1 MAEQEVR
8 MEATA
13 ISGKTAEFQKDFT
26 RVTRDIEAS
35 QKIHRESMTYLQGV
49 VRTLKRNKVAVCSLV
64 FILFLILVAVF
75 GPILFPDYQKTDLLH
90 TLQAPSKEHLL
101 GTDELGRDV
110 LTRLIRGTRISLF
123 IGFAAETINLII
135 GVLYGGIAGF
145 IGGKVD
151 NAMMRVIDVLM
162 SIPQTLVMILML
174 TVLKRGMGTLILSL
188 TVTGWIGLAR
198 LVRGQILAMRENEYV
213 IAARVLGAGKRE
225 ILLNHLIPNAIGPII
240 VNYTMSIPGAIGAEA
255 GMSYLGL
262 GISVPEASWGNML
275 QFGASQFPAS
285 LWLFF
290 APAIL
295 FALSM
300 LAFNLLGDGLRD
312 ALDPK
317 MRK

>member
-1 MAEQEVR
+1 MAI
-8 MEATA
+8 TA
-13 ISGKTAEFQKDFT
+13 AVNDKKPFVKDFT

-49 VRTLKRNKVAVCSLV
+49 VRTLKRNKVAMISLGFIV
-64 FILFLILVAVF
+64 FLLLVAIF
-75 GPILFPDYQKTDLLH
+75 GPMIFPDYEKQDLLH
-90 TLQAPSKEHLL
+90 TLQKPGAGHIL

-110 LTRLIRGTRISLF
+110 LTRLIRGTRVSLF
-123 IGFAAETINLII
+123 IGFAAETINLFIGII
-135 GVLYGGIAGF
+135 YGGIAGF

-151 NAMMRVIDVLM
+151 NIMMRIVEVLM

-174 TVLKRGMGTLILSL
+174 TILKRGVVTLIFSL
-188 TVTGWIGLAR
+188 TITGWIGLAR
-198 LVRGQILAMRENEYV
+198 LVRGQVLALRENEYV
-213 IAARVLGAGKRE
+213 VAAKVLGASKKD
-225 ILLNHLIPNAIGPII
+225 ILLGHLIPNAVGPII

-255 GMSYLGL
+255 GLSYLGL

-290 APAIL
+290 APAVL
-295 FALSM
+295 FALAM
-300 LAFNLLGDGLRD
+300 LAFNLFGDGLRD

>member
-1 MAEQEVR
+1 MAAATVKNTQEF
-8 MEATA
+8 
-13 ISGKTAEFQKDFT
+13 KKDFT
-26 RVTRDIEAS
+26 KIARDVEAS
-35 QKIHRESMTYLQGV
+35 QKIYKESMTYAQGV
-49 VRTLKRNKVAVCSLV
+49 IRTLRRNKVAVISLI
-64 FILFLILVAVF
+64 FIFFLVLVAIF
-75 GPILFPDYQKTDLLH
+75 GPLLFPDYQKQDLLH
-90 TLQAPSKEHLL
+90 TLQPPSKDHIL

-110 LTRLIRGTRISLF
+110 LTRLIRGTRVSLF

-145 IGGKVD
+145 LGGKID
-151 NAMMRVIDVLM
+151 NFMMRVVDVLM
-162 SIPQTLVMILML
+162 SIPQTLIMILML

-188 TVTGWIGLAR
+188 TITGWIGLAR
-198 LVRGQILAMRENEYV
+198 LVRGQILSLRENEYV
-213 IAARVLGAGKRE
+213 VAAKVLGASKKD
-225 ILLNHLIPNAIGPII
+225 ILLGHLIPNAVGPII

-290 APAIL
+290 APAAL
-295 FALSM
+295 FAISM

>member
-1 MAEQEVR
+1 MAI
-8 MEATA
+8 
-13 ISGKTAEFQKDFT
+13 ISAVNDKKPFVKDFT

-49 VRTLKRNKVAVCSLV
+49 VRTLKRNKVAMISLG
-64 FILFLILVAVF
+64 FIIFLLLVAIF
-75 GPILFPDYQKTDLLH
+75 GPMIFPDYEKQDLLH
-90 TLQAPSKEHLL
+90 TLQKPGAGHLL

-110 LTRLIRGTRISLF
+110 LTRLIRGTRVSLF
-123 IGFAAETINLII
+123 IGFAAETINLFIGII
-135 GVLYGGIAGF
+135 YGGIAGF

-151 NAMMRVIDVLM
+151 NIMMRIVEVLM

-174 TVLKRGMGTLILSL
+174 TILKRGVFTLIFSL
-188 TVTGWIGLAR
+188 TITGWIGLAR
-198 LVRGQILAMRENEYV
+198 LVRGQVLALRENEYV
-213 IAARVLGAGKRE
+213 VAAKVLGASKKD
-225 ILLNHLIPNAIGPII
+225 ILLGHLIPNAVGPII

-255 GMSYLGL
+255 GLSYLGL

-290 APAIL
+290 APAVL
-295 FALSM
+295 FALAM
-300 LAFNLLGDGLRD
+300 LAFNLFGDGLRD

>member
-1 MAEQEVR
+1 MAAV
-8 MEATA
+8 TA
-13 ISGKTAEFQKDFT
+13 VAKETTDFQKDFT
-26 RVTRDIEAS
+26 KVARDVEAS
-35 QKIHRESMTYLQGV
+35 QKIYRESMTYLQGV
-49 VRTLKRNKVAVCSLV
+49 FRTLKKNKVAVGSLF
-64 FILFLILVAVF
+64 FILFLALVAIF
-75 GPILFPDYQKTDLLH
+75 GPMIFPDYQKQDLLN
-90 TLQAPSKEHLL
+90 TLQPPSKEHLL

-123 IGFAAETINLII
+123 IGFAAETINLVI
-135 GVLYGGIAGF
+135 GVIYGGIAGF
-145 IGGKVD
+145 LGGKTD
-151 NAMMRVIDVLM
+151 NVMMRIIDVLM
-162 SIPQTLVMILML
+162 SVPQTLVMILML

-188 TVTGWIGLAR
+188 TATGWIGLAR
-198 LVRGQILAMRENEYV
+198 LVRGQILALRENEYV
-213 IAARVLGAGKRE
+213 IAAKVLGAGKRE
-225 ILLNHLIPNAIGPII
+225 ILMDHLIPNAIGPII

-317 MRK
+317 MRR

>member
-1 MAEQEVR
+1 MAAVTTVK
-8 MEATA
+8 EAA
-13 ISGKTAEFQKDFT
+13 GFKKDFT
-26 RVTRDIEAS
+26 RVQRDIAAS
-35 QKIHRESMTYLQGV
+35 QKIHRESMSYTQGV
-49 VRTLKRNKVAVCSLV
+49 IRTLKANKVAMISLG
-64 FILFLILVAVF
+64 FIIFLVIVAIF
-75 GPILFPDYQKTDLLH
+75 GPIIFPDYEKQDLLN
-90 TLQAPSKEHLL
+90 TLQAPSLKHLL

-123 IGFAAETINLII
+123 IGFAAETINLVVGII
-135 GVLYGGIAGF
+135 YGGIAGF
-145 IGGKVD
+145 LGGKVD
-151 NAMMRVIDVLM
+151 NLMMRIIDVLM
-162 SIPQTLVMILML
+162 SVPQTLVMILML

-198 LVRGQILAMRENEYV
+198 LVRGQILSLRENEYAV
-213 IAARVLGAGKRE
+213 AAKVLGAGKRE
-225 ILLNHLIPNAIGPII
+225 ILFNHLLPNTVGPII
-240 VNYTMSIPGAIGAEA
+240 VNYTMSIPGAIAAEA

-275 QFGASQFPAS
+275 QFGASQFPAT

-290 APAIL
+290 APAVL

>member
-1 MAEQEVR
+1 MAI
-8 MEATA
+8 
-13 ISGKTAEFQKDFT
+13 ISAVNDKKPFVKDFT

-49 VRTLKRNKVAVCSLV
+49 VRTLKRNKVAMISLG
-64 FILFLILVAVF
+64 FIIFLLLVAIF
-75 GPILFPDYQKTDLLH
+75 GPMIFPDYEKQDLLH
-90 TLQAPSKEHLL
+90 TLQKPGAGHLL

-110 LTRLIRGTRISLF
+110 LTRLIRGTRVSLF
-123 IGFAAETINLII
+123 IGFAAETINLFIGII
-135 GVLYGGIAGF
+135 YGGIAGF

-151 NAMMRVIDVLM
+151 NIMMRIVEVLM

-174 TVLKRGMGTLILSL
+174 TILKRGVFTLIFSL
-188 TVTGWIGLAR
+188 TITGWIGLAR
-198 LVRGQILAMRENEYV
+198 LVRGQVLVLRENEYV
-213 IAARVLGAGKRE
+213 VAAKVLGAGKKD
-225 ILLNHLIPNAIGPII
+225 ILLGHLIPNAVGPII

-255 GMSYLGL
+255 GLSYLGL

-290 APAIL
+290 APAVL
-295 FALSM
+295 FALAM
-300 LAFNLLGDGLRD
+300 LAFNLFGDGLRD

>member
-1 MAEQEVR
+1 MAV
-8 MEATA
+8 EAVA
-13 ISGKTAEFQKDFT
+13 GKAQDYQKDFT
-26 RVTRDIEAS
+26 KVTRDIEAS
-35 QKIHRESMTYLQGV
+35 QKIYRESMTYLQGV
-49 VRTLKRNKVAVCSLV
+49 IRTLKRNKVAVISFF
-64 FILFLILVAVF
+64 FIVFLILVAIF
-75 GPILFPDYQKTDLLH
+75 GPIIFPDYQKQDLLN
-90 TLQAPSKEHLL
+90 TLQPPSKEHIL
-101 GTDELGRDV
+101 GTDEQGRDV
-110 LTRLIRGTRISLF
+110 LTRLIRGTRISLT
-123 IGFAAETINLII
+123 IGFVAETINLVIGII
-135 GVLYGGIAGF
+135 YGGIAGF
-145 IGGKVD
+145 IGGRTD
-151 NAMMRVIDVLM
+151 NIMMRIIDVLM

-198 LVRGQILAMRENEYV
+198 LVRGQILALRENEYV
-213 IAARVLGAGKRE
+213 TASRVLGAGRRE
-225 ILLNHLIPNAIGPII
+225 ILATHLIPNAIGPII

-275 QFGASQFPAS
+275 QFGSSQFPAS

-290 APAIL
+290 APAVL

-300 LAFNLLGDGLRD
+300 LAFNLFGDGLRD

>member
-1 MAEQEVR
+1 MAI
-8 MEATA
+8 
-13 ISGKTAEFQKDFT
+13 ISAVNDKKPFVKDFT

-49 VRTLKRNKVAVCSLV
+49 VRTLKRNKVAMISLG
-64 FILFLILVAVF
+64 FIIFLLLVAIF
-75 GPILFPDYQKTDLLH
+75 GPMIFPDYEKQDLLH
-90 TLQAPSKEHLL
+90 TPQKPGAGHLL

-110 LTRLIRGTRISLF
+110 LTRLIRGTRVSLF
-123 IGFAAETINLII
+123 IGFAAETINLFIGII
-135 GVLYGGIAGF
+135 YGGIAGF

-151 NAMMRVIDVLM
+151 NIMMRIVEVLM

-174 TVLKRGMGTLILSL
+174 TILKRGVFTLIFSL
-188 TVTGWIGLAR
+188 TITGWIGLAR
-198 LVRGQILAMRENEYV
+198 LVRGQVLALRENEYV
-213 IAARVLGAGKRE
+213 VAAKVLGAGKKD
-225 ILLNHLIPNAIGPII
+225 ILLGHLIPNAVGPII

-255 GMSYLGL
+255 GLSYLGL

-290 APAIL
+290 APAVL
-295 FALSM
+295 FALAM
-300 LAFNLLGDGLRD
+300 LAFNLFGDGLRD

>member
-1 MAEQEVR
+1 MAVTAALKGEV
-8 MEATA
+8 
-13 ISGKTAEFQKDFT
+13 KKDFT
-26 RVTRDIEAS
+26 KIERDMEAR
-35 QKIHRESMTYLQGV
+35 QKIQRESLTYAQGV
-49 VRTLKRNKVAVCSLV
+49 IRSLKANKVAMISLI
-64 FILFLILVAVF
+64 FIIFLILVAIF
-75 GPILFPDYQKTDLLH
+75 GPFLFPDYQKQDLLH
-90 TLQAPSKEHLL
+90 TLQAPSKKHIL

-110 LTRLIRGTRISLF
+110 LTRLIRGTRVSLF
-123 IGFAAETINLII
+123 VGFAAETINLVI
-135 GVLYGGIAGF
+135 GVLYGGMAGF
-145 IGGKVD
+145 LGGKVD
-151 NAMMRVIDVLM
+151 NFMMRVIDVLM

-174 TVLKRGMGTLILSL
+174 TVLKRGVGTLILSL
-188 TVTGWIGLAR
+188 TITGWIGLAR
-198 LVRGQILAMRENEYV
+198 LVRGQILSLRENEYV
-213 IAARVLGAGKRE
+213 IAAKVLGASKKE

-290 APAIL
+290 APAVL

-317 MRK
+317 MRR

>member
-1 MAEQEVR
+1 MAI
-8 MEATA
+8 TA
-13 ISGKTAEFQKDFT
+13 AVNDKKPFVKDFT

-49 VRTLKRNKVAVCSLV
+49 VRTLKRNKVAMISLG
-64 FILFLILVAVF
+64 FIIFLLLVAIF
-75 GPILFPDYQKTDLLH
+75 GPMIFPDYDKQDLLH
-90 TLQAPSKEHLL
+90 TLQKPGAGHIL

-110 LTRLIRGTRISLF
+110 LTRLIRGTRVSLF
-123 IGFAAETINLII
+123 IGFAAETINLFIGII
-135 GVLYGGIAGF
+135 YGGIAGF

-151 NAMMRVIDVLM
+151 NIMMRIVEVLM

-174 TVLKRGMGTLILSL
+174 TILKRGVVTLIFSL
-188 TVTGWIGLAR
+188 TITGWIGLAR
-198 LVRGQILAMRENEYV
+198 LVRGQVLALRENEYV
-213 IAARVLGAGKRE
+213 VAAKVLGASKKD
-225 ILLNHLIPNAIGPII
+225 ILLGHLIPNAVGPII

-255 GMSYLGL
+255 GLSYLGL

-290 APAIL
+290 APAVL
-295 FALSM
+295 FALAM
-300 LAFNLLGDGLRD
+300 LAFNLFGDGLRD